1 MLMNVW
7 TCAGHESG
15 EEDVQV
21 YQEGA
26 GNHPQVYASVHA
38 GLPSAGP
45 LHNQSLLSAYG
56 PLEHLQQKRLAARL
70 HKTTFCYDFPRVFEN
85 ALREVWDARAA
96 AGEPESIM
104 PGETSP
110 KLWMCGEHFSLPPRI
125 SACRCVS
132 VHADIISG
140 R

>member
-1 MLMNVW
+1 MLISVSN
-7 TCAGHESG
+7 CAGHESG

-26 GNHPQVYASVHA
+26 DSHPQVYASVHT
-38 GLPSAGP
+38 GLPPVGP
-45 LHNQSLLSAYG
+45 LHDQPLLSAYG

-96 AGEPESIM
+96 AGEPESTM
-104 PGETSP
+104 PGEASQ
-110 KLWMCGEHFSLPPRI
+110 KSVGAWG
-125 SACRCVS
+125 VS
-132 VHADIISG
+132 
-140 R
+140 